1 MAAAPPAAAKT
12 CSAERPPHGAPPV
25 GSAFGGSGARG
36 RCSEQKNCTSRS
48 GAPPREHRP
57 VHRSPCR
64 RRRAPAQ
71 APSMRRYRLDN
82 RAPRRR
88 HRPQVRALPAPHS
101 AGAQRVR
108 TAAEVVS
115 LARRPPGP
123 RLGRHLSRAMQR
135 DSPAQDGTSSAV
147 AAVQGPTVAARP
159 NARVTR
165 EPVADEASIWSNR
178 NFLLLWLAQAISQT
192 AQNAIWYGI
201 VVLVQRQSHSST
213 QLSLAVLTLI
223 IPSVI
228 FGVLAG
234 VYVDR
239 WDKRSVLIATNVIR
253 GGIAFSYATFGLS
266 IGLPLGALFL
276 INFVFSTVGQ
286 FFAPAETS
294 MIPTLVAREK
304 LLQANS
310 LFHLTFTASQL
321 VGLVVL
327 GPLLAK
333 VGGVDGLF
341 ISMAAAIVLCGA
353 LVWPLPSTRG
363 EHDPAQPTSEE
374 EAIRGVWHDVRDI
387 WHFVFRDRVV
397 ALAMVQWT
405 IGAILG
411 LVVATLVPGFG
422 ERLLHVRAEDAV
434 FVMAPAGIGMV
445 AGTAL
450 LNRYHERVEK
460 HFLSNLGLFIVAA
473 CLGLT
478 GGVAFLADV
487 VTSGNPP
494 LMTLPTL
501 GEVSVI
507 VPAVMALA
515 LVAGFGFVA
524 IMVPAQT
531 FLQERAPVELRGR
544 VFAVQLMLSN
554 FASIVPLLLLGGL
567 ADVIGVDKTLL
578 LIGILIAVAGAISVW
593 IAPGQAP
600 WRARPSSLHA

>member
-1 MAAAPPAAAKT
+1 MRPEPNSQKGRRGAVAAAVRESEAAANASAPPAA
-12 CSAERPPHGAPPV
+12 
-25 GSAFGGSGARG
+25 SAFGS
-36 RCSEQKNCTSRS
+36 
-48 GAPPREHRP
+48 
-57 VHRSPCR
+57 
-64 RRRAPAQ
+64 
-71 APSMRRYRLDN
+71 
-82 RAPRRR
+82 
-88 HRPQVRALPAPHS
+88 
-101 AGAQRVR
+101 
-108 TAAEVVS
+108 
-115 LARRPPGP
+115 
-123 RLGRHLSRAMQR
+123 
-135 DSPAQDGTSSAV
+135 
-147 AAVQGPTVAARP
+147 
-159 NARVTR
+159 
-165 EPVADEASIWSNR
+165 EASSIWRNR
-178 NFLLLWLAQAISQT
+178 EFLLLWLAQAISQT

-201 VVLVQRQSHSST
+201 VVLVERLSHSST

-223 IPSVI
+223 IPSVV

-239 WDKRSVLIATNVIR
+239 WDKRTVLIATNVIR
-253 GGIAFSYATFGLS
+253 GTIAFTYATFGLP
-266 IGLPLGALFL
+266 GVALPLVALFVV
-276 INFVFSTVGQ
+276 NFVFSTVGQ
-286 FFAPAETS
+286 FFAPAETA
-294 MIPTLVAREK
+294 MIPTVVGRSR

-321 VGLVVL
+321 GGLVVL

-341 ISMAAAIVLCGA
+341 VTMAAAIVLCGA

-363 EHDPAQPTSEE
+363 EHDPSQPTSEG

-387 WHFVFRDRVV
+387 WHFVFRDRIV

-434 FVMAPAGIGMV
+434 FVMAPAGVGMV

-450 LNRYHERVEK
+450 LNRFADRIEK
-460 HFLSNLGLFIVAA
+460 HFLSNLGLFTVAV

-478 GGVAFLADV
+478 GAVALVVDV
-487 VTSGNPP
+487 LTAGNPP

-501 GEVSVI
+501 GEVSVL
-507 VPAVMALA
+507 VPVVMALA

-554 FASIVPLLLLGGL
+554 FASIIPLLLLGGL
-567 ADVIGVDKTLL
+567 ADLIGVDRTLL
-578 LIGILIAVAGAISVW
+578 LIGVLIATAGVISTR
-593 IAPGQAP
+593 IAPGEPPWSRRLSAEAP
-600 WRARPSSLHA
+600 N